1 MPSRMRNGMERD
13 VEAARPRAEELLRE
27 LGLGARLTVYLASAP
42 GAGKTRRLLEEAQ
55 ALRRTGIDVA
65 IGWVDTKGRPDL
77 EPLLE
82 GLRKIPPRAIKAGDA
97 TFSDFDLE
105 AALAARPTTIVLD
118 ELAHANLTGAQNAKR
133 WQDALALR
141 DAGISVIGAL
151 NIQHVETVA
160 PVAERA
166 IGFPIRE
173 IVPISF
179 LQSAD
184 QVIALDAPPDLIEAR
199 LRSGEIVPQDDVER
213 ALAGSFKPQTLQILR
228 ELMLRTLDDLT
239 NPVLRPVQVS
249 ALLAI
254 PVGLDE
260 PATFLRKCAALA
272 DASDLA
278 FEVAT
283 VGDPASAAMQAA
295 AQAVNARIID
305 PLPQARGV
313 PDWSN
318 AGATIIA
325 LPVGD
330 LAKNIASSG
339 IDRHVYIADP
349 YHLKV
354 YEAGADLSV
363 RHPYAQTAGDRL
375 RIGYGRFTVY
385 LGASAG
391 CGKTYAMLDRA
402 HQMRAEGIDVV
413 AAIVETHGRPDTER
427 MLHGIEVLGRKN
439 DEIDRDALMARHPQV
454 VLIDELAHTNA
465 PGSDYPKRYQ
475 QVLSIVRSSISVIT
489 TLNIQHLEG
498 LSDAVLRLTGQ
509 RVRETLPDGILEL
522 ADDVVLID
530 ATPEV
535 LRERLRAGKIYP
547 TERIDRA
554 LSNFFTVENLTAL
567 RELAIR
573 ETIRARQPARLPSP
587 FSHLVLG
594 VRGRERDVELI
605 HWAARFTSR
614 LDIEWTAALIAAD
627 PQAATSSAVATLEA
641 AARSAG
647 AHWRVEVAPNPAAA
661 LVRIAK
667 DTPESAIA
675 VEGARRRRRLWER
688 PGFGR
693 LLLDAGATDV
703 FLYSPAPFQNEKR

>member
-1 MPSRMRNGMERD
+1 MERD

-27 LGLGARLTVYLASAP
+27 LGLRARLTVYLASAP

-55 ALRRTGIDVA
+55 ALRHTGIDVA
-65 IGWVDTKGRPDL
+65 IGWVETKGRSDL

-82 GLRKIPPRAIKAGDA
+82 GLRRISPRSVAAGGT
-97 TFSDFDLE
+97 TFADFDLE
-105 AALAARPTTIVLD
+105 AALAARPSTIVLD
-118 ELAHANLTGAQNAKR
+118 ELAHANLAGARNPKR

-141 DAGISVIGAL
+141 NAGISVIGAL

-199 LRSGEIVPQDDVER
+199 LRSGKIVPKDDVER

-239 NPVLRPVQVS
+239 NPVLQPMKVS

-260 PATFLRKCAALA
+260 PTTFLRKCAALA

-278 FEVAT
+278 LEVAT
-283 VGDPASAAMQAA
+283 AGEVPSAAVQAA
-295 AQAVNARIID
+295 AQMVSARLIA
-305 PLPQARGV
+305 PLPLARGV
-313 PDWSN
+313 PDWSD
-318 AGATIIA
+318 ARATVIA
-325 LPVGD
+325 LPAGE
-330 LAKNIASSG
+330 LARNVASNR

-349 YHLKV
+349 QHLKV
-354 YEAGADLSV
+354 YEAGAGLSA

-402 HQMRAEGIDVV
+402 HQMQAEGIDVV

-427 MLHGIEVLGRKN
+427 MLQGIEVLDRKN
-439 DEIDRDALMARHPQV
+439 GEIDREALVARHPQV
-454 VLIDELAHTNA
+454 ALIDELAHTNA
-465 PGSDYPKRYQ
+465 AGSDYPKRYQ
-475 QVLSIVRSSISVIT
+475 QVLSIVRSGISVIT
-489 TLNIQHLEG
+489 TLNVQHLEG

-522 ADDVVLID
+522 ADEVVLID

-547 TERIDRA
+547 AERIDRA
-554 LSNFFTVENLTAL
+554 LANFFTVENLTAL

-573 ETIRARQPARLPSP
+573 ETIRARQPARLPAP

-594 VRGRERDVELI
+594 VRGRERDAELI
-605 HWAARFTSR
+605 RWAARFASR
-614 LDIEWTAALIAAD
+614 LDIEWTVAFIAAD
-627 PQAATSSAVATLEA
+627 RQAAEAPDVARLEG

-647 AHWRVEVAPNPAAA
+647 AHWRLEVAPNAASA
-661 LVRIAK
+661 LVRVAGEI
-667 DTPESAIA
+667 PESAIA
-675 VEGARRRRRLWER
+675 VEGPRGRRRFWER
-688 PGFGR
+688 PAFGR
-693 LLLDAGATDV
+693 LLLDAGARDV
-703 FLYSPAPFQNEKR
+703 FLYSPAPFQSAKT

>member
-1 MPSRMRNGMERD
+1 MERD

-55 ALRRTGIDVA
+55 ALQRAGIDVA
-65 IGWVDTKGRPDL
+65 IGWIDTKGRADL

-82 GLRKIPPRAIKAGDA
+82 GLRKVSPRTVTAGAA
-97 TFSDFDLE
+97 TFADFDLE
-105 AALAARPTTIVLD
+105 AALAAHPSTIVLD
-118 ELAHANLTGAQNAKR
+118 ELAHANLAGARNAKR

-151 NIQHVETVA
+151 NIQHIETVA

-184 QVIALDAPPDLIEAR
+184 QVIALDAPPDLIETR
-199 LRSGEIVPQDDVER
+199 LRSGKIVPQDDVER
-213 ALAGSFKPQTLQILR
+213 ALAGSFKPQTLHVLR

-239 NPVLRPVQVS
+239 NPVLRPLKVS
-249 ALLAI
+249 ALLAL
-254 PVGLDE
+254 PDGLDD
-260 PATFLRKCAALA
+260 PTTFLRKCAALA
-272 DASDLA
+272 DATDLA
-278 FEVAT
+278 FEVTTAGNEP
-283 VGDPASAAMQAA
+283 VAAIQAA
-295 AQAVNARIID
+295 ARTANARIVP
-305 PLPQARGV
+305 PLPLARGL

-318 AGATIIA
+318 AGATIVA
-325 LPVGD
+325 LPNGN
-330 LAKNIASSG
+330 LAKTVASSG
-339 IDRHVYIADP
+339 IDRNIYIADP
-349 YHLKV
+349 HHLKL
-354 YEAGADLSV
+354 YESGTDLSA

-385 LGASAG
+385 LGSSAG

-402 HQMRAEGIDVV
+402 HQLKTDGIDVV
-413 AAIVETHGRPDTER
+413 AALVETHGRADTMR
-427 MLHGIEVLGRKN
+427 MLEGLEVLPRKN
-439 DEIDRDALMARHPQV
+439 GEVDQEALIARHPRV
-454 VLIDELAHTNA
+454 ALIDELAHTNA

-475 QVLSIVRSSISVIT
+475 QVLSIVRSGISVIT

-498 LSDAVLRLTGQ
+498 LSDAVLRMTGQ

-522 ADDVVLID
+522 ADDVVVID
-530 ATPEV
+530 ATPQV
-535 LRERLRAGKIYP
+535 LRERLRTGKIYP
-547 TERIDRA
+547 PERIESA

-573 ETIRARQPARLPSP
+573 ETIRARQPIRLPAP

-594 VRGRERDVELI
+594 VRNRERDVELVR
-605 HWAARFTSR
+605 WAARYASR
-614 LDIEWTAALIAAD
+614 LDVEWTVAHIAAE
-627 PQAATSSAVATLEA
+627 ASARANPVIEKLQE

-647 AHWRVEVAPNPAAA
+647 AHWRLEIGSSAAA
-661 LVRIAK
+661 TLVRVAREIP
-667 DTPESAIA
+667 DSAIA
-675 VEGARRRRRLWER
+675 VEGARGRRRFWER
-688 PGFGR
+688 PAFGR
-693 LLLDAGATDV
+693 LLLDAGATDL
-703 FLYSPAPFQNEKR
+703 FLYSPAPFQTTKS